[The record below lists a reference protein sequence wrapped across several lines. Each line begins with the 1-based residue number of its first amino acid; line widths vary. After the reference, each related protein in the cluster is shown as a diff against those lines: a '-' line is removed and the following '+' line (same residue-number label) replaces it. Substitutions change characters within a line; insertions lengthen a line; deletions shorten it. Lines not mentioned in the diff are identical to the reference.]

1 MKIRRVQRLR
11 RSSVESEDADSMSHV
26 VNGAELGCLDPFVK
40 FEEFTIR
47 KPGVISEHPHR
58 GVETVT
64 YIWEGAT
71 EDEDC
76 FGNIGRL
83 EPGDVQWVTA
93 GRGLVHARVPTSDE
107 PVWGLQIWLN
117 LPGENKMAAPV
128 YQEIRASEI
137 SRFERDGASVAVIHG
152 GDALGYGSGPQSFTF
167 YQGHFKLVS
176 KAFFCPFSHTFTP
189 QTQVAP
195 HTAVLFCDGDC
206 VKVQNQGAEVCRFVL
221 VASEPTGEPI
231 VHKGQFVMTTEEEIA
246 QAIED
251 YENCTN
257 GFEKALN
264 WKSKMCE
271 RVRKGNTKYNDQTT
285 ESES

>member
-1 MKIRRVQRLR
+1 
-11 RSSVESEDADSMSHV
+11 
-26 VNGAELGCLDPFVK
+26 
-40 FEEFTIR
+40 
-47 KPGVISEHPHR
+47 
-58 GVETVT
+58 
-64 YIWEGAT
+64 
-71 EDEDC
+71 
-76 FGNIGRL
+76 
-83 EPGDVQWVTA
+83 QWVTA

-152 GDALGYGSGPQSFTF
+152 GDALGYGSKISTKTSVLYLDISLQPSAQHLQAVPPGKNVHYVVVSLFVSGPQ
-167 YQGHFKLVS
+167 
-176 KAFFCPFSHTFTP
+176 
-189 QTQVAP
+189 QVAP

-221 VASEPTGEPI
+221 VAGEPTGEPI

-271 RVRKGNTKYNDQTT
+271 RV
-285 ESES
+285 